1 MSFLDTSRFAT
12 YGLDVFRLFLKD
24 WQRTL
29 QMLTADTVDLQQ
41 LTMWPSRWGWVA
53 KGTALLKE
61 DFVGGQT
68 MKRMILN
75 GSW

>member
-1 MSFLDTSRFAT
+1 
-12 YGLDVFRLFLKD
+12 
-24 WQRTL
+24 
-29 QMLTADTVDLQQ
+29 MLTADTVDLQQ

>member
-1 MSFLDTSRFAT
+1 MP
-12 YGLDVFRLFLKD
+12 
-24 WQRTL
+24 
-29 QMLTADTVDLQQ
+29 TAGTVDLLL

-53 KGTALLKE
+53 EDTALLKE
-61 DFVGGQT
+61 DCVGGQM